1 MIIQAFLRWVETAR
15 TGDRARA
22 ANALGRAYARAE
34 MNGLDRHAAEM
45 AMTFL
50 LDDPS
55 PRVRLALV
63 EALADCPTAPRAVV
77 RALAED
83 QPEIAFAAIARSPV
97 LTDADLV
104 DLAAR
109 GTAETRALIAAR
121 GAVSCSVAAAIAEIG
136 DEEEVSIL
144 LENTGAVLLQG
155 SLRRIVYRLGHAAS
169 VRDRLLARADLPSDA
184 RHALAE
190 KIGAA
195 LSASGLVQAVIGSA
209 RVARVTREACDAT
222 ALAMTAVASPNDLS
236 QLVAHL
242 RETGRLTPAF
252 LMSALCSGATEFFTL
267 AVADLSGLAEK
278 RVRSILSGGRVH
290 SIRALFQSAG
300 LARDISQAFAD
311 AVLYWQ
317 AQAGEG
323 EPASLAALLE
333 RLRRN
338 PSSTSASVAEL
349 VERLGFAEQRQV
361 ARDYALLA
369 SRQAACRTDAPP
381 RNSRLPHSAPGH

>member
-1 MIIQAFLRWVETAR
+1 
-15 TGDRARA
+15 
-22 ANALGRAYARAE
+22 

-63 EALADCPTAPRAVV
+63 EALADCPTAPRAIV

-144 LENTGAVLLQG
+144 LENTGAMLLQG
-155 SLRRIVYRLGHAAS
+155 SLRRIAHRLGHAAA
-169 VRDRLLARADLPSDA
+169 VRDRLLSRADLPSDA

-195 LSASGLVQAVIGSA
+195 LSASGLVQAVIGPA

-236 QLVAHL
+236 QMVAHL

-252 LMSALCSGATEFFTL
+252 LMSALCGGATEFFTL

-290 SIRALFQSAG
+290 SIRALLQSAG
-300 LARDISQAFAD
+300 LARDISEAFAD

-317 AQAGEG
+317 AQAGDG
-323 EPASLAALLE
+323 AASLATLLE

-338 PSSTSASVAEL
+338 PSSTSSSVAEL

-369 SRQAACRTDAPP
+369 SHQAA
-381 RNSRLPHSAPGH
+381 

>member
-15 TGDRARA
+15 TSDRARA
-22 ANALGRAYARAE
+22 ANALGRSYAQAE

-55 PRVRLALV
+55 PKVRLALV
-63 EALADCPTAPRAVV
+63 EALADCPSAPRAIV

-136 DEEEVSIL
+136 DEEEVTIL
-144 LENTGAVLLQG
+144 LENSGAMLLQG
-155 SLRRIVYRLGHAAS
+155 SLRRIACRLGHVAA

-195 LSASGLVQAVIGSA
+195 LAASGFVQAVIGPA

-222 ALAMTAVASPNDLS
+222 ALAMTAIASPDDLS
-236 QLVAHL
+236 QMVAHL

-252 LMSALCSGATEFFTL
+252 LMSALCSGATDFFVL
-267 AVADLSGLAEK
+267 AMADLSGLAEK

-290 SIRALFQSAG
+290 SIRALFESAG
-300 LARDISQAFAD
+300 LGRDVSEAFAQ
-311 AVLYWQ
+311 AVLHWQ
-317 AQAGEG
+317 AQTSEG
-323 EPASLAALLE
+323 APASLAALLE

-338 PSSTSASVAEL
+338 PCSTSASVAEL
-349 VERLGFAEQRQV
+349 VERLGFAKQRQV

-369 SRQAACRTDAPP
+369 ARQAA
-381 RNSRLPHSAPGH
+381 